1 MSAAKILMKPLAPAT
16 ANTSARNIL
25 AAAAGGAHH
34 HNHNWTP
41 VARATMSAFGH
52 RASSVSSGASS
63 DGGSGSGSMVPEK
76 PKRKRQRLDHLTQE
90 EKIMRR

>member
-1 MSAAKILMKPLAPAT
+1 MSAAKIMMKPLAPAT
-16 ANTSARNIL
+16 NTSARNIL
-25 AAAAGGAHH
+25 AAAGGGGNHH
-34 HNHNWTP
+34 HWTP